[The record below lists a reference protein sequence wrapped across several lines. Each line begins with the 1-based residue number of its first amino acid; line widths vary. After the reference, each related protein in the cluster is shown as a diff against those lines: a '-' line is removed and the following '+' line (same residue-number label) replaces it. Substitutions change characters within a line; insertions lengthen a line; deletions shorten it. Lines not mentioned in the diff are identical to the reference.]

1 MLINPTGDLG
11 KFTQNG
17 RFQEITVNY
26 QTSKIKKKKRKNPQ
40 GLQAKRL
47 SRARELD

>member
-26 QTSKIKKKKRKNPQ
+26 QTSKIKKEKEKILRVSRQKDFQ
-40 GLQAKRL
+40 GQ
-47 SRARELD
+47 EN